1 VPDIN
6 ERDQRKGVSVPGSE
20 VVAKATDSGL
30 WQRGDEAAFGEL
42 FERHVQAV
50 WNYCYRLTASRSLAE
65 DVSAETF
72 YIAWRRRKSMTL
84 VGDNALPWLYTV
96 AANLVRN
103 EDRRITRFGRAVR
116 RVRLEVVPDH
126 AEQVTAQVAG
136 EQRLREVLA
145 AVARL
150 PKAERRVVELCLLG
164 DLSTSDAAEVLG
176 IAEST
181 VRAHVS
187 RARARLRE
195 ETS

>member
-1 VPDIN
+1 VADIN
-6 ERDQRKGVSVPGSE
+6 ERDQRKGVSVPGSD
-20 VVAKATDSGL
+20 VAQATDSGL

-72 YIAWRRRKSMTL
+72 YIAWRRRESMTL
-84 VGDNALPWLYTV
+84 VGDSALPWLYTV

-103 EDRRITRFGRAVR
+103 EFRRTTRFGRALR
-116 RVRLEVVPDH
+116 RVSLDIVPDH
-126 AEQVTAQVAG
+126 AEQVTDQLAG

-164 DLSTSDAAEVLG
+164 DVSTSDAAEVLG
-176 IAEST
+176 VAEST

>member
-1 VPDIN
+1 M
-6 ERDQRKGVSVPGSE
+6 
-20 VVAKATDSGL
+20 TDSGL

-72 YIAWRRRKSMTL
+72 YVAWRRRDSMTL
-84 VGDNALPWLYTV
+84 VGDSALPWLYTV
-96 AANLVRN
+96 ATNLVRN
-103 EDRRITRFGRAVR
+103 EYRRTNRFGRLLR
-116 RVRLEVVPDH
+116 RVPLEVVVPDH
-126 AEQVTAQVAG
+126 AEQVADRLAG

-145 AVARL
+145 AVAKL
-150 PKAERRVVELCLLG
+150 PRQERRAVELCLLAE
-164 DLSTSDAAEVLG
+164 LSTSDAAEVLG
-176 IAEST
+176 VAEST

-195 ETS
+195 ELS